1 MWNPFSPQRATLA
14 RGVATLTTDFLTT
27 WMTNG
32 RVTKEDVAWMAV
44 DATMDMTLSTITYF
58 YNPISD
64 LVKQTAVNA
73 AIDGALDIAESKLFL
88 DGSNS
93 QNHAAAASTT
103 NPTARERKDTWYYA
117 HRKVGILLGII
128 T

>member
-1 MWNPFSPQRATLA
+1 
-14 RGVATLTTDFLTT
+14 
-27 WMTNG
+27 
-32 RVTKEDVAWMAV
+32 
-44 DATMDMTLSTITYF
+44 MDMTLSTITYF

-64 LVKQTAVNA
+64 LVKQAVVNV

-93 QNHAAAASTT
+93 QNRAAATSTT
-103 NPTARERKDTWYYA
+103 NRTVRERKDTWYYV